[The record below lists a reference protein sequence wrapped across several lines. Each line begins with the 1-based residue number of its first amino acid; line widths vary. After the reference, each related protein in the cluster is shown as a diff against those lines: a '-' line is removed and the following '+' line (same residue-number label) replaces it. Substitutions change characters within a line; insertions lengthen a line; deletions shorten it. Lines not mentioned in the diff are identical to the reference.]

1 MDPSLNTTLADEL
14 LTINAIHPSALT
26 HLSTSP
32 DICALRLPAHPFISI
47 RLSFP
52 PSYPDSPPSVL
63 GLGTSGGGGTRKGE
77 GTRIA
82 TLVEETLTRVY
93 QPGEPCVFALIDDI
107 AEAVAREGGE
117 SDGTVGTD
125 GESVEFES
133 GPLSPGHGPKGQEG
147 RGEEMYHALVRTHHI
162 TSRKKVAK
170 LKQAA
175 DALGVHVLLRS
186 GGSPGLMYVEGK
198 EEGVKE
204 WVGVVQRL
212 RYKDYQLAARPA
224 GIEGQE
230 SRKAESKGAGLHEVP
245 AVKDFGLRMDEK
257 GIRNRHDLADELYQD
272 QFERTPL
279 CEKIRFTTSNRY
291 GRWAARLS
299 AFEF

>member
-1 MDPSLNTTLADEL
+1 MDPSLNNTLADEL

-32 DICALRLPAHPFISI
+32 DICALRLPAHPSISI

-52 PSYPDSPPSVL
+52 PSYPDRPPSVL
-63 GLGTSGGGGTRKGE
+63 GPETSGGEGTRKGE

-82 TLVEETLTRVY
+82 ALVEETLSRVY
-93 QPGEPCVFALIDDI
+93 QAGEPCVFALIDDI
-107 AEAVAREGGE
+107 AEAVAEEGGE

-125 GESVEFES
+125 GDFAAFEHSGLFAAVTTGSVAV
-133 GPLSPGHGPKGQEG
+133 GDRLRGREG
-147 RGEEMYHALVRTHHI
+147 GVEEMYHALVRTHHI

-170 LKQAA
+170 LKHAA
-175 DALGVHVLLRS
+175 DALGVYVLLRS

-204 WVGVVQRL
+204 WVSVVQRL

-224 GIEGQE
+224 GIEKRKDGEME
-230 SRKAESKGAGLHEVP
+230 SESAGLHEV
-245 AVKDFGLRMDEK
+245 ASVKDFGLKMDEK
-257 GIRNRHDLADELYQD
+257 GILGWWRRAMGYTN
-272 QFERTPL
+272 
-279 CEKIRFTTSNRY
+279 
-291 GRWAARLS
+291 
-299 AFEF
+299 

>member
-1 MDPSLNTTLADEL
+1 MAPSVNTTLADEL

-32 DICALRLPAHPFISI
+32 DICALRLPAYPSISI

-52 PSYPDSPPSVL
+52 SSYPDSPPLVS
-63 GLGTSGGGGTRKGE
+63 GPETSGNEGTRKGE
-77 GTRIA
+77 GTRIS

-93 QPGEPCVFALIDDI
+93 QPGEACVFALIDDI
-107 AEAVAREGGE
+107 AETVAREGEE

-125 GESVEFES
+125 GELVEFEPS
-133 GPLSPGHGPKGQEG
+133 GLFAAATPGSVAIGHGSRG
-147 RGEEMYHALVRTHHI
+147 RQRGIEEMYHALVRTHHI

-224 GIEGQE
+224 GIEGRE
-230 SRKAESKGAGLHEVP
+230 SGKVESGRAGLHEVA
-245 AVKDFGLRMDEK
+245 AVKEFGLKMDEK
-257 GIRNRHDLADELYQD
+257 GMLGWWRRAMGYTN
-272 QFERTPL
+272 
-279 CEKIRFTTSNRY
+279 
-291 GRWAARLS
+291 
-299 AFEF
+299 

>member
-1 MDPSLNTTLADEL
+1 MDQSLNTTLADEL

-32 DICALRLPAHPFISI
+32 DTCALCLPAHPSVSI

-63 GLGTSGGGGTRKGE
+63 GPETSGGEGTRKGE
-77 GTRIA
+77 GTRVA
-82 TLVEETLTRVY
+82 TIVAETLTRVY
-93 QPGEPCVFALIDDI
+93 RSGEPCVFALIDDI
-107 AEAVAREGGE
+107 AEAVTQEGGE

-125 GESVEFES
+125 GEPVEFERS
-133 GPLSPGHGPKGQEG
+133 ALLAASVDGSKGRKGGP
-147 RGEEMYHALVRTHHI
+147 EEMFHALVRTHHI

-170 LKQAA
+170 LKHAA
-175 DALGVHVLLRS
+175 DALGVYVLLRS

-204 WVGVVQRL
+204 WVGVVQKL

-224 GIEGQE
+224 GIEE
-230 SRKAESKGAGLHEVP
+230 RKDGAGEVEGAGLHEVA

-257 GIRNRHDLADELYQD
+257 GMLGWWRQAMGYTN
-272 QFERTPL
+272 
-279 CEKIRFTTSNRY
+279 
-291 GRWAARLS
+291 
-299 AFEF
+299 